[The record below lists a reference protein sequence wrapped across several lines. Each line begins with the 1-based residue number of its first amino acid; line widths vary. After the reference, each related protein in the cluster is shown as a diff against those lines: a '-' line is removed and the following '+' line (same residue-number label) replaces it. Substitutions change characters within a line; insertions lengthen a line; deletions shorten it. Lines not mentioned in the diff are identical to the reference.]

1 MPFAAGSFNAIPM
14 NTVGYVY
21 DEVFLYHEPP
31 VWHPDTRDRLI
42 NIVISLKA
50 AGLWDRLT
58 LIKPRRAT
66 PSDLALVHTPGAIE
80 RIRSMGA
87 GEVDPDTYTSLESF
101 DAASF
106 AAGAVMEA
114 VEQCRNTG
122 MRRVFCAVRPP
133 GHHAEADRSMG
144 FCLFNNVAVGARHAQ
159 RIGYRK
165 VFIID
170 FDAHHGN
177 GTQHIFEED
186 DTVFYFSTHQYPYYP
201 ESGRDMERGKGK
213 GEGYTYNVPIL
224 AGSGNKEYL
233 AVYQDIL
240 PGLVRNFGPD
250 IILVSAGYDI
260 HKYDPHANIRVTHE
274 GVHDIVRSILTSAD
288 VPMVF
293 VLEGGYD
300 LKSLC
305 DSVKITIEEMLRP

>member
-1 MPFAAGSFNAIPM
+1 MKP
-14 NTVGYVY
+14 VGFVY

-31 VWHPDTRDRLI
+31 VWHPDSRDRLI
-42 NIVISLKA
+42 NIIITLKG
-50 AGLWDRLT
+50 AGLWDKLIHIRPRKAT
-58 LIKPRRAT
+58 LE
-66 PSDLALVHTPGAIE
+66 DLALVHTPENIE
-80 RIRSMGA
+80 KVRSLGA
-87 GEVDPDTYTSLESF
+87 GEIDPDTYTSVGSF
-101 DAASF
+101 DAASY

-114 VEQCRNTG
+114 VEQCRNNG
-122 MRRVFCAVRPP
+122 MRRIFCAVRPP

-144 FCLFNNVAVGARHAQ
+144 FCLFNNVAIGARHAQ
-159 RIGYRK
+159 RVGFQK

-201 ESGRDMERGKGK
+201 ETGKDMERGKGR

-224 AGSGNKEYL
+224 AGSGNKDYL

-240 PGLVRNFGPD
+240 PGVVQRFGPD

-260 HKYDPHANIRVTHE
+260 HANDPHANIRITHE
-274 GVHDIVRSILTSAD
+274 GILGIVRSILNCAD

-300 LKSLC
+300 LPSLC
-305 DSVKITIEEMLRP
+305 ESLKITIEEMMKA

>member
-1 MPFAAGSFNAIPM
+1 MKP
-14 NTVGYVY
+14 VGFVY

-31 VWHPDTRDRLI
+31 VWHPDSRDRLI
-42 NIVISLKA
+42 NIIITLKG
-50 AGLWDRLT
+50 AGLWDKLT
-58 LIKPRRAT
+58 HIKPRKAT
-66 PSDLALVHTPGAIE
+66 PEDLALVHTPENIE
-80 RIRSMGA
+80 KVRSLGA
-87 GEVDPDTYTSLESF
+87 GEIDPDTYTSVESF
-101 DAASF
+101 DAASY

-114 VEQCRNTG
+114 VEQCRSRG

-159 RIGYRK
+159 RVGYQK

-186 DTVFYFSTHQYPYYP
+186 DTVFYFSTHQYPFYP
-201 ESGRDMERGKGK
+201 ETGKDMERGKGR

-224 AGSGNKEYL
+224 AGSGNKDYL

-240 PGLVRNFGPD
+240 PGVVQRFGPD

-260 HKYDPHANIRVTHE
+260 HANDPHANIRVTHE
-274 GVHDIVRSILTSAD
+274 GIHGIVRSILTSAD

-300 LKSLC
+300 LPSLC
-305 DSVKITIEEMLRP
+305 DSLKITIEEMMKA

>member
-1 MPFAAGSFNAIPM
+1 
-14 NTVGYVY
+14 
-21 DEVFLYHEPP
+21 
-31 VWHPDTRDRLI
+31 
-42 NIVISLKA
+42 
-50 AGLWDRLT
+50 
-58 LIKPRRAT
+58 
-66 PSDLALVHTPGAIE
+66 
-80 RIRSMGA
+80 MGA
-87 GEVDPDTYTSLESF
+87 GEVDPDTYTSVESF
-101 DAASF
+101 EAASF

-114 VEQCRNTG
+114 VEQCRNSG

-133 GHHAEADRSMG
+133 GHHAEADQSMG

-201 ESGRDMERGKGK
+201 ETGKDMERGRGK

-260 HKYDPHANIRVTHE
+260 HKYDSHANIRVTHE
-274 GVHDIVRSILTSAD
+274 GIRGIVRSILTSAD
-288 VPMVF
+288 VPVVF

-300 LKSLC
+300 LPSLC
-305 DSVKITIEEMLRP
+305 DSVKVTIEEMLRS

>member
-1 MPFAAGSFNAIPM
+1 MKP
-14 NTVGYVY
+14 VGFVY

-31 VWHPDTRDRLI
+31 VWHPDSRDRLI
-42 NIVISLKA
+42 NIIITLKG
-50 AGLWDRLT
+50 AGLWDKLT
-58 LIKPRRAT
+58 HIKPRKAT
-66 PSDLALVHTPGAIE
+66 PEDLALVHTPEIIE
-80 RIRSMGA
+80 KVRSLGA
-87 GEVDPDTYTSLESF
+87 GEIDPDTYTSVESF
-101 DAASF
+101 DAASY

-114 VEQCRNTG
+114 VEQCRSRG

-159 RIGYRK
+159 RVGYQK

-186 DTVFYFSTHQYPYYP
+186 DTVFYFSTHQYPFYP
-201 ESGRDMERGKGK
+201 ETGKDMERGKGR

-224 AGSGNKEYL
+224 AGSGNKDYL
-233 AVYQDIL
+233 TVYQDIL
-240 PGLVRNFGPD
+240 PGVVQRFGPD

-260 HKYDPHANIRVTHE
+260 HANDPHANIRVTHE
-274 GVHDIVRSILTSAD
+274 GIHGIVRSILNSAD

-300 LKSLC
+300 LPSLC
-305 DSVKITIEEMLRP
+305 DSLKITIEEMMKA

>member
-1 MPFAAGSFNAIPM
+1 M
-14 NTVGYVY
+14 NKVGYIY
-21 DEVFLYHEPP
+21 DEVFLRHEPP
-31 VWHPDTRDRLI
+31 SWHPDSPERLQWI
-42 NIVISLKA
+42 TSSLKS
-50 AGLWDRLT
+50 AGLWEKLT
-58 LIKPRRAT
+58 PLKPRRAST
-66 PSDLALVHTPGAIE
+66 ADLALVHTAEVIE
-80 RIRSMGA
+80 RIKSMGA
-87 GEVDPDTYTSLESF
+87 GEVDPDTYTSAESF
-101 DAASF
+101 EAASC

-114 VEQCRNTG
+114 VEQCRNNG

-133 GHHAEADRSMG
+133 GHHAEADKSMG

-159 RIGYRK
+159 RIGYNK

-201 ESGRDMERGKGK
+201 DTGKDMERGKGK

-224 AGSGNKEYL
+224 AGSGNKDYL
-233 AVYQDIL
+233 TVYQDIL
-240 PGLVRNFGPD
+240 PGVVQRFGPD

-260 HKYDPHANIRVTHE
+260 HKYDSHANIRVTHE
-274 GVHDIVRSILTSAD
+274 GIHGIVRSILTSAD

-305 DSVKITIEEMLRP
+305 DSVKITIEEMLKY

>member
-1 MPFAAGSFNAIPM
+1 MSSTGF
-14 NTVGYVY
+14 VY
-21 DEVFLYHEPP
+21 DEVFLHHEPP
-31 VWHPDTRDRLI
+31 VWHPDSADRLI

-50 AGLWDRLT
+50 AGLWDRLNHISP
-58 LIKPRRAT
+58 LKA
-66 PSDLALVHTPGAIE
+66 SGEDLALVHTLENIAK
-80 RIRSMGA
+80 IRGLGA
-87 GEVDPDTYTSLESF
+87 GELDPDTYTSAGSF
-101 DAASF
+101 EAASY
-106 AAGAVMEA
+106 AAGAVMAA
-114 VEQCRNTG
+114 VERCRNNG
-122 MRRVFCAVRPP
+122 LRRVFCAVRPP
-133 GHHAEADRSMG
+133 GHHAEADQAMG

-159 RIGYRK
+159 RIGYKK

-201 ESGRDMERGKGK
+201 ETGKDMERGKGK

-224 AGSGNKEYL
+224 AGSGNKDYL

-240 PGLVRNFGPD
+240 PGVVQRFGPD

-274 GVHDIVRSILTSAD
+274 GIHGIVRSILTSAD

-305 DSVKITIEEMLRP
+305 DSVKITIEEMLKY